1 MTARICLHRGRC
13 EFVDVVAFRTGQ
25 HLLVRLI
32 AVFTLRQQDA
42 AAAGIYVLA
51 LSGPPRR
58 DATQLL
64 RNLVDSSATHQL

>member
-1 MTARICLHRGRC
+1 MVWPTRRLRGRC

-42 AAAGIYVLA
+42 AAAGIYVLPLLGA
-51 LSGPPRR
+51 LRR

-64 RNLVDSSATHQL
+64 RNLVVCPAINWL

>member
-1 MTARICLHRGRC
+1 
-13 EFVDVVAFRTGQ
+13 
-25 HLLVRLI
+25 LLVRLI

-42 AAAGIYVLA
+42 AAAGIYVLPLLGA
-51 LSGPPRR
+51 LRR